1 MKQTKK
7 EKDRFP
13 KFRERFR
20 ELQGTRTNTEF
31 ADFLGMSRQT
41 VGFYCNG
48 DRVPDAIGVRDI
60 AKKCDVSAD
69 WLLGLSDERAINGDM
84 AQAARYTGFP
94 ASSISKLHELA
105 ESSWANS
112 KALLRV
118 IDQILRDRPDDFITW
133 AWRAAMAGCCPKV
146 SIEEAEFTKIRHSAD
161 IRLVEAANAGVAGGS
176 DSVEVPIADYEDIC
190 TSIAL
195 EIIHESARD
204 SLKIF
209 KEDFKKAF
217 QLEKAKE

>member
-1 MKQTKK
+1 
-7 EKDRFP
+7 
-13 KFRERFR
+13 
-20 ELQGTRTNTEF
+20 
-31 ADFLGMSRQT
+31 
-41 VGFYCNG
+41 
-48 DRVPDAIGVRDI
+48 
-60 AKKCDVSAD
+60 
-69 WLLGLSDERAINGDM
+69 
-84 AQAARYTGFP
+84 
-94 ASSISKLHELA
+94 
-105 ESSWANS
+105 
-112 KALLRV
+112 
-118 IDQILRDRPDDFITW
+118 
-133 AWRAAMAGCCPKV
+133 MAGCCPKV